1 MLYVE
6 VANEQTWLRTPLVT
20 PAKGR
25 RGNMGLE
32 LQAGDEDESKLV
44 GSRFRHLA
52 ENEAGLQYSTR
63 KG

>member
-32 LQAGDEDESKLV
+32 LRAGDEEENKS
-44 GSRFRHLA
+44 GFRHLA
-52 ENEAGLQYSTR
+52 DNEAGLYYSTR
-63 KG
+63 KD